1 MLKKVR
7 GIFSFVD
14 GVRYFTANESLI
26 YLRIDKQLIKSCG
39 QKIFGTDFDRI
50 YILDL
55 KYQNPIKESIKAES
69 LSLMRHYAIR
79 DNWVYNR
86 LTQMLKNSV
95 SDLARKY
102 CRDNSLSQTNWLRI
116 LTSHKLNT
124 MTPFS
129 FSKGSEKFMMPIG
142 ENLVVYK
149 CARKL
154 VKPRNLNNNKC
165 YKNLPISTLNR
176 EFIAQSNDK
185 NSSQLFL
192 TPHSR
197 VITNVGIELPCSN
210 LFSSKYKTY
219 TNNWISYTQNGSQET
234 IPPNKFSWTDK
245 SKMNFDY
252 KTNQS
257 FAIDKG
263 IYDFDTI
270 NKFDDIQTF
279 TGERE

>member
-1 MLKKVR
+1 
-7 GIFSFVD
+7 
-14 GVRYFTANESLI
+14 
-26 YLRIDKQLIKSCG
+26 
-39 QKIFGTDFDRI
+39 
-50 YILDL
+50 
-55 KYQNPIKESIKAES
+55 
-69 LSLMRHYAIR
+69 
-79 DNWVYNR
+79 
-86 LTQMLKNSV
+86 
-95 SDLARKY
+95 
-102 CRDNSLSQTNWLRI
+102 
-116 LTSHKLNT
+116 

-129 FSKGSEKFMMPIG
+129 FSKDREKFMMPIG

-149 CARKL
+149 CSRKL

-219 TNNWISYTQNGSQET
+219 ANNWIAYTQNGIQET
-234 IPPNKFSWTDK
+234 IPPKKFSWTDK

-279 TGERE
+279 TGERESILSTITQNVRKDGSKEGGIVDGEIKIENAFPSFPWSAFKNQIVGTLEKFGIFCSIAIGVLTIINFIKKILLLFLQLFLNSRNF